1 MTLPPP
7 RREEFRYF
15 CRLDTRWGDV
25 DSMAH
30 INNAKYITYDE
41 QARTDYIYQR
51 QSDAGLIGPNFI
63 LARIACDFI
72 AQVRHPSQIDY
83 GMRIVRLGRS
93 SMETQGALFIGDR
106 CHARTQGV
114 VAWYDYEAQKS
125 MPLPEAIRRA
135 VRDFEVVKPA
145 E

>member
-1 MTLPPP
+1 MTLPP

-25 DSMAH
+25 DSMGH

-51 QSDAGLIGPNFI
+51 QADAGITGPNFI
-63 LARIACDFI
+63 LARICCDFL
-72 AQVRHPSQIDY
+72 QQLHHPSQIDY
-83 GMRIVRLGRS
+83 GMRITRIGRS
-93 SMETQGALFIGDR
+93 SMETQGAIFVGDR
-106 CHARTQGV
+106 CYSRTQGV
-114 VAWYDYEAQKS
+114 VVWFDYTAQKTQPIPDS
-125 MPLPEAIRRA
+125 IRRS
-135 VRDFEVVKPA
+135 VIDFEIVKPA